1 MRVIDDTLFMMLL
14 MDTMDPVVWRDVT
27 VGAGD
32 TDQELAAAH
41 LVTPATQLPPPP
53 QVDPRII
60 GAQTRGKLILRLSF
74 NSINIQ

>member
-1 MRVIDDTLFMMLL
+1 
-14 MDTMDPVVWRDVT
+14 MDTMDPMVWRERVT

-53 QVDPRII
+53 PPQVDPRII

-74 NSINIQ
+74 NSVKVTLMNWCLNKL